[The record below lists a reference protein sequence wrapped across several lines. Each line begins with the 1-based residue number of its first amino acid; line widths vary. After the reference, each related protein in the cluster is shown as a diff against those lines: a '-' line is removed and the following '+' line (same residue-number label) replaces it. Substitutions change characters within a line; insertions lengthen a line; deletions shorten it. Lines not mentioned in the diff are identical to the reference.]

1 MNTTKI
7 LTFLKWLFIAISL
20 LLSLIVI
27 TIAGLMYFGVTFNL
41 EFLKGGV
48 ETSAEAALGRKVSIK
63 GPVFLEFS
71 DWPAIEIQNVQIAN
85 LPDAVDPV
93 FFDAGLARLQIGLLP
108 LLKGDI
114 QIGQITAE
122 NVTLNLENNDQG
134 QPNWIFEA
142 GESETT
148 KPTQA
153 DNIPVTTSAKDDEK
167 HIRFSGLND
176 LTLKDIAV
184 TYHDAVL
191 DKTIH
196 FKLNKLDGE
205 ASPGKPIILDFAGN
219 LQENGYDF
227 QFQGGSIEELLSG
240 GEESWQF
247 KLTGDMAGKKIVAEG
262 DMAMREN
269 EPAANLEFEI
279 MDIDVGDILSRL
291 GLVEGL
297 KASTGS
303 MGIKLALKGNSLD
316 KIVRNSSMSFSLRNG
331 QWRIA
336 SPTSEAFLDV
346 EKLTGDILV
355 EQGNEVTMKL
365 SGMVDSI
372 PVKFVITGAPLVDYV
387 SIPETVPLT
396 IDVEFA
402 DSFLSFGGEL
412 ALPITDR
419 NLNLFLKFKTDKL
432 DNLNEAL
439 RLDLP
444 AIGPVEFATRFE
456 LLDSRYE
463 LSKLNLQVGESRLS
477 GKMILDSSVEKPEVN
492 IELISELLRIDDFDA
507 MIKSSD
513 ENSQT
518 TETVETE
525 EAGNVDETVVEETDK
540 QSGNDKRDPL
550 SKEVLSSFNAEL
562 LIKAK
567 KVTSGDDDLGSA
579 ELKATLKDGLLA
591 LKPLRIDVPGGGVQI
606 EFDYLPTKENITV
619 NLNANIE
626 EFDIGVLVRRAKP
639 EADMGGKFYMDAAL
653 HSTAPDFSTVM
664 ENATGQFDF
673 GLVPQNFSAGII
685 DMWAVNLISSIM
697 TEVSEEEQ
705 SEINCLVVR
714 FDIDDGVMKEKAI
727 YMDTSNMHIAGKA
740 DIDFKTRELDII
752 MVPKSKKPEFFNLA
766 VPIKVHGEFDDFGL
780 GIGLGRLTEAI
791 VSFITS
797 PVHVPIRKIFADEI
811 PEDGQEACR
820 QAWALTGEEVEKSVQ

>member
-1 MNTTKI
+1 MKTKI
-7 LTFLKWLFIAISL
+7 GTFFKWLFITISL
-20 LLSLIVI
+20 LLSLLVI
-27 TIAGLMYFGVTFNL
+27 TIAGLMYFGVTLNL

-48 ETSAEAALGRKVSIK
+48 ETSAQSALGRKVSIN

-71 DWPAIEIQNVQIAN
+71 NWPAIEVRDVQIAN
-85 LPDAVDPV
+85 LPDAVEPLLL
-93 FFDAGLARLQIGLLP
+93 DAGLARLQIGLFP

-114 QIGQITAE
+114 QIGGITAE
-122 NVTLNLENNDQG
+122 NVTLNLENNGQG
-134 QPNWIFEA
+134 QPNWVFGA
-142 GESETT
+142 GKNHTPE
-148 KPTQA
+148 PTQV
-153 DNIPVTTSAKDDEK
+153 DNTPVTTSTEEGNKS
-167 HIRFSGLND
+167 ISFSGLHD
-176 LTLKDIAV
+176 LTMKKIAV

-191 DKTIH
+191 GKTIH
-196 FKLNKLDGE
+196 FKLDKLNGE
-205 ASPGKPIILDFAGN
+205 ASPGKPIMLDFTGN
-219 LQENGYDF
+219 FQEHSYEF
-227 QFQGGSIEELLSG
+227 QFQGGSIGELLSG

-247 KLTGDMAGKKIVAEG
+247 KLTGDAAGKKIMAEG
-262 DMAMREN
+262 DMAMHDN
-269 EPAANLEFEI
+269 EPAVNLEFEI
-279 MDIDVGDILSRL
+279 KDIDVGVILSRL

-303 MGIKLALKGNSLD
+303 MGIKLTLKGNSLD
-316 KIVRNSSMSFSLRNG
+316 KIVRNSSMSFSLRDG

-355 EQGNEVTMKL
+355 ERGNEVTMKL
-365 SGMVDSI
+365 SGMVDSF
-372 PVKFVITGAPLVDYV
+372 PVKFVITGAPLVEYV
-387 SIPETVPLT
+387 SVPESVPLT

-402 DSFLSFGGEL
+402 NSYLSFGGEL
-412 ALPITDR
+412 ALPVTDR

-444 AIGPVEFATRFE
+444 AIGPVELSTRFE

-463 LSKLNLQVGESRLS
+463 LPKLDLQVGESRLS
-477 GKMILDSSVEKPEVN
+477 GKVSLDSSVEKPEVN
-492 IELISELLRIDDFDA
+492 IQLISELLRIDDFDA
-507 MIKSSD
+507 MAGSSD

-518 TETVETE
+518 TEVVE
-525 EAGNVDETVVEETDK
+525 AKDARDVNETVVEETDK
-540 QSGNDKRDPL
+540 QSENDKRNLL

-562 LIKAK
+562 LAKAK

-579 ELKATLKDGLLA
+579 ELKLTLKDGLLA
-591 LKPLRIDVPGGGVQI
+591 LKPLRIDVPGGGVQV
-606 EFDYLPTKENITV
+606 ELDYLPTEENITV

-664 ENATGQFDF
+664 ENATGHFDF

-714 FDIDDGVMKEKAI
+714 FGIDDGLMKEKAI

-740 DIDFKTRELDII
+740 DIDFKTRKLDII
-752 MVPKSKKPEFFNLA
+752 MVPKSKTPEFFSLA
-766 VPIKVHGEFDDFGL
+766 VPIKIHGEFDDFGL
-780 GIGLGRLTEAI
+780 GIGLGRLTGAI

-797 PVHVPIRKIFADEI
+797 PVHVPIRKIFADAI

-820 QAWALTGEEVEKSVQ
+820 QAWVLTGEEVEKSVQ